1 MDVHGP
7 TRRRILVVDD
17 QVTVRDSMRVL
28 LEQAD
33 YAIEEAGSIGDAIS
47 RLDALSIDLV
57 ISDIRMDAP
66 DDGMELLRLIRMRW
80 AFLPVV
86 LYTGWPDAAQAVS
99 AIKLGADD
107 YLSLP
112 VSPEGV
118 VRSVAIAMRK
128 SPRANLLPEPKSSH
142 APEIVARSH
151 QMQAVLRFVSRLA
164 ASDAPVLILG
174 ETGVG
179 KEVVARAIHTQ
190 SSRCARPFVAV
201 NCGAIPEGF
210 AEVELFGHRKG
221 AFTSAAFDRAGLVEV
236 AAGGT
241 LFLDEIGDLPLKM
254 QPSLLRF
261 LETAEYRRLG
271 ESRSRSVSVRVL
283 SATNRSLPLEVKA
296 RRFRD
301 DLYFRLAVITC
312 PIPPLR
318 QRVEDLKEFIDR
330 WEAQQQGRRMITREG
345 LDALMDH
352 HWPGNVRECN
362 NLLERLSI
370 LYDGAIG
377 RRQIAQALADAS
389 SGDLDGNAR
398 NDTPDRLR
406 LQGLLDQ
413 YDWKVSRAA
422 SALGISRVTLWRR
435 MRQLNVNRHRV

>member
-128 SPRANLLPEPKSSH
+128 SPRANLLAQVKP
-142 APEIVARSH
+142 
-151 QMQAVLRFVSRLA
+151 
-164 ASDAPVLILG
+164 
-174 ETGVG
+174 
-179 KEVVARAIHTQ
+179 
-190 SSRCARPFVAV
+190 CARD
-201 NCGAIPEGF
+201 C
-210 AEVELFGHRKG
+210 
-221 AFTSAAFDRAGLVEV
+221 RA
-236 AAGGT
+236 
-241 LFLDEIGDLPLKM
+241 
-254 QPSLLRF
+254 
-261 LETAEYRRLG
+261 
-271 ESRSRSVSVRVL
+271 
-283 SATNRSLPLEVKA
+283 
-296 RRFRD
+296 
-301 DLYFRLAVITC
+301 
-312 PIPPLR
+312 
-318 QRVEDLKEFIDR
+318 
-330 WEAQQQGRRMITREG
+330 
-345 LDALMDH
+345 
-352 HWPGNVRECN
+352 
-362 NLLERLSI
+362 
-370 LYDGAIG
+370 
-377 RRQIAQALADAS
+377 
-389 SGDLDGNAR
+389 
-398 NDTPDRLR
+398 
-406 LQGLLDQ
+406 
-413 YDWKVSRAA
+413 
-422 SALGISRVTLWRR
+422 
-435 MRQLNVNRHRV
+435 

>member
-1 MDVHGP
+1 
-7 TRRRILVVDD
+7 
-17 QVTVRDSMRVL
+17 
-28 LEQAD
+28 
-33 YAIEEAGSIGDAIS
+33 
-47 RLDALSIDLV
+47 
-57 ISDIRMDAP
+57 
-66 DDGMELLRLIRMRW
+66 
-80 AFLPVV
+80 
-86 LYTGWPDAAQAVS
+86 
-99 AIKLGADD
+99 
-107 YLSLP
+107 
-112 VSPEGV
+112 
-118 VRSVAIAMRK
+118 
-128 SPRANLLPEPKSSH
+128 
-142 APEIVARSH
+142 
-151 QMQAVLRFVSRLA
+151 MQAVLRFVSRLA